1 MNPSTTERAA
11 AGRRVTW
18 VSIAV
23 NVVLSAAQIAIGL
36 QAHAQS
42 LVADGFH
49 SLADLFD
56 DFIVLAAN
64 RLSHD
69 PADANHPY
77 GHQRIETL
85 ASLALGLTLVGTG
98 LGILYTAIQR
108 LQHLDALPPLHS
120 IAFWVA
126 LVTLIAKEALF
137 RYMLHVGEK
146 HRSPLL
152 IANAWHA
159 RSDAASSLVVAL
171 GIAGG
176 LFGWRL
182 LDPVAALVVGLMI
195 VRTGWRFSWDALS
208 ELIDTGISELE
219 RSAVRATILAT
230 PGVVACPTLRSRRM
244 AHAVLIDA
252 TVQVAPRISVSEGHQ
267 IAETVQDHV
276 LAAHDAVIEVL
287 VHVAVETD
295 DLRTITHQPS
305 RTEVIS
311 ALRAAGVID
320 LDEETPMLHY
330 LNSGLEIELTH
341 APDPGLPNPDAL
353 LDTLRERFPAAEPPI
368 AKLDIRFTSDLSAV
382 MHHDA

>member
-1 MNPSTTERAA
+1 MKPSAPERAA
-11 AGRRVTW
+11 AGRRTTW

-23 NVVLSAAQIAIGL
+23 NLVLSVAQIVIGL

-42 LVADGFH
+42 LVADGCH

-64 RLSHD
+64 RFSHD

-98 LGILYTAIQR
+98 LGILYAAIQR
-108 LQHLDALPPLHS
+108 LQHLDTLPPLHG

-126 LVTLIAKEALF
+126 LVTLAAKETLF
-137 RYMLHVGEK
+137 RYMLRIGEK

-195 VRTGWRFSWDALS
+195 VRTGWRFSWDALA

-219 RSAVRATILAT
+219 RRAVRTTILAT

-252 TVQVAPRISVSEGHQ
+252 TIQVAPRISVSEGHQ
-267 IAETVQDHV
+267 IAETVQDRV

-287 VHVAVETD
+287 VHVAVEAD
-295 DLRTITHQPS
+295 DLRTITHQPN
-305 RTEVIS
+305 RDELVS
-311 ALRAAGVID
+311 ALRAAGIAD
-320 LDEETPMLHY
+320 LARETPTLHY
-330 LNSGLEIELTH
+330 LNSGLEVEL
-341 APDPGLPNPDAL
+341 ALPPDPALPHPAAL
-353 LDTLRERFPAAEPPI
+353 LDILRERFPAAEPPI
-368 AKLDIRFTSDLSAV
+368 AKLDIRFTAPAPSP